1 MIKCPRLS
9 YLYPFPEKNPK
20 HNNPCW
26 PPPKIFR
33 EIATNS
39 FPPPCTFFLKKR
51 KKYSERSEK
60 SEHFVSQ
67 LTLSPHTPLIRK
79 IIRENRSTWVK
90 NLFLEIVENEFLK

>member
-20 HNNPCW
+20 YNNPCW

-33 EIATNS
+33 EIATYS
-39 FPPPCTFFLKKR
+39 FPPCTFFLKKR

-90 NLFLEIVENEFLK
+90 NLFLKIVENEFLK